1 MDNTQNWVNQTFNP
15 RPAVQGNPWGRP
27 MQQGPVTR
35 PDIPARPIPTPAP
48 TPMPTPVP
56 VPAPTSPS
64 NAIPSIPTPRP
75 RQMSLSERLEMLRVD
90 MEARLNEHGFVGFQ
104 VVRREFISHS
114 FDPAMTVREN
124 SVTFNNACIS
134 KLEDARYIQF
144 LINPEEQKL
153 IIRPC
158 EEGDRDAV
166 RWCITKQ
173 DKRKSRQ
180 ITCRDFTERLY
191 ELMGWETVY
200 RYKLQGIGINYQGEK
215 MYLFDLQ
222 SKEAFAPPRKDPNTG
237 KVVRPKAELPDEWAG
252 SFGMSV
258 EEHDQ
263 STNVDLNA
271 GYVEVEA
278 REGDGNTQNIE
289 PAEKSTQ
296 SAEQGTLLDYVPDMA
311 MAGEVTGNE

>member
-1 MDNTQNWVNQTFNP
+1 MDNTQNWVNPTFNP
-15 RPAVQGNPWGRP
+15 RPAIQGNPWGRP

-35 PDIPARPIPTPAP
+35 TDIPARPIPTPI
-48 TPMPTPVP
+48 
-56 VPAPTSPS
+56 PAPTT

-200 RYKLQGIGINYQGEK
+200 RYKLQGVGINYQGEK

-222 SKEAFAPPRKDPNTG
+222 SKEAFAPSRKDPNTG
-237 KVVRPKAELPDEWAG
+237 KVVRPKAELPEEWAG

-271 GYVEVEA
+271 GYVEAEA
-278 REGDGNTQNIE
+278 HEGDAQYTPPE
-289 PAEKSTQ
+289 EETAP
-296 SAEQGTLLDYVPDMA
+296 SAEQGTMMDYVPEMA

>member
-1 MDNTQNWVNQTFNP
+1 MDNTQNWVNPTFNP
-15 RPAVQGNPWGRP
+15 RPAIQGNPWGRP
-27 MQQGPVTR
+27 APQGVSR
-35 PDIPARPIPTPAP
+35 QDIPARPIPTPIPNPAPIP
-48 TPMPTPVP
+48 TPA
-56 VPAPTSPS
+56 PAPAPASTT

-104 VVRREFISHS
+104 VVRREFISHN

-200 RYKLQGIGINYQGEK
+200 RYKLQGVGINYQGEK

-222 SKEAFAPPRKDPNTG
+222 SKEAFAPQRRDPNTG
-237 KVVRPKAELPDEWAG
+237 KVVRPKAELPEEWAG

-271 GYVEVEA
+271 GYVEAETH
-278 REGDGNTQNIE
+278 EGDGYGQENAAS
-289 PAEKSTQ
+289 PDAP
-296 SAEQGTLLDYVPDMA
+296 EQGTMMDYVPEMA
-311 MAGEVTGNE
+311 MVGEVSGNE

>member
-1 MDNTQNWVNQTFNP
+1 MENNQNWVNTTFNP
-15 RPAVQGNPWGRP
+15 KPMSPWARQLPQSSIPPRSVPTVKPVP
-27 MQQGPVTR
+27 MAE
-35 PDIPARPIPTPAP
+35 DIPPITK
-48 TPMPTPVP
+48 PVP
-56 VPAPTSPS
+56 QHT
-64 NAIPSIPTPRP
+64 
-75 RQMSLSERLEMLRVD
+75 MSRAEKLEMLRVD
-90 MEARLNEHGFVGFQ
+90 MEARLNEHGFTGFQ

-134 KLEDARYIQF
+134 RLEDARYIQF
-144 LINPEEQKL
+144 LINPDEQKL

-200 RYKLQGIGINYQGEK
+200 RYKLQGVSIDYKGEK

-222 SKEAFAPPRKDPNTG
+222 AKEAFAPSRKDPNTG
-237 KVVRPKAELPDEWAG
+237 KTIRSKAVLPEEWAG

-258 EEHDQ
+258 EEHAQ
-263 STNVDLNA
+263 STQVDLEA
-271 GYVEVEA
+271 GYVEAEAHESQVENPA
-278 REGDGNTQNIE
+278 SDGTPTGDSTETYGTVQTTEENHGGE
-289 PAEKSTQ
+289 P
-296 SAEQGTLLDYVPDMA
+296 V
-311 MAGEVTGNE
+311 